1 MRFYLGTHQPAWLAR
16 LVDIPMMVSRRR
28 LAGRR
33 QLPRATSDWALD
45 SGGFTELSMHGRWH
59 IDAHTYVREVRRYTD
74 EIGRL
79 HWAAPMDWMT
89 EDHVLA
95 RTGASLLTHQRR
107 TVDNFR
113 ELRDIAPDLPFIPV
127 LQGQTVRDYHRCADL
142 YEHHGIDL
150 AEQPLVGLG
159 SVCRR
164 QHSRDVEEIVRSM
177 AERAPHLHAF
187 GVKTLG
193 LRCFADVIASSDS
206 AAWSLRGRYVR
217 GCSSSH
223 RRESNC
229 LSFALRWRTQ
239 LTNSLDNND
248 KKEAKTRTKQ
258 STPPT
263 NSRPKPDRTKAAT
276 FNLSGSSTRSH
287 PGCTKTLRHSSSNRA
302 CGRQYDEEPR
312 HARSI

>member
-16 LVDIPMMVSRRR
+16 LIDIPLMVSRRR
-28 LAGRR
+28 LADRR
-33 QLPRATSDWALD
+33 QLPRATSDWVLD
-45 SGGFTELSMHGRWH
+45 SGGFTELSIHGRWR
-59 IDAHTYVREVRRYTD
+59 IDVHTYVREVRRYAD

-79 HWAAPMDWMT
+79 QWAAPMDWMT

-95 RTGASLLTHQRR
+95 RTGASLLTRQRR
-107 TVDNFR
+107 TVDNFL

-127 LQGQTVRDYHRCADL
+127 LQGQTVGDYHRCADM
-142 YEHHGIDL
+142 YERHGVHL
-150 AEQPLVGLG
+150 ADEQLVGLG

-164 QHSRDVEEIVRSM
+164 QHSNDVEEIVRSM
-177 AERAPHLHAF
+177 AERAPRLHAF

-193 LRCFADVIASSDS
+193 LRRFADVIASSDS

-217 GCSSSH
+217 GCSPSH

-239 LTNSLDNND
+239 LNGRLENND
-248 KKEAKTRTKQ
+248 NTEARTRAKQ

-263 NSRPKPDRTKAAT
+263 TSRPKPDRTKAAT
-276 FNLSGSSTRSH
+276 FNLSGSS
-287 PGCTKTLRHSSSNRA
+287 
-302 CGRQYDEEPR
+302 
-312 HARSI
+312 ARSGQGCS